1 MVKVV
6 VKKNLERY
14 VSLKITGHAY
24 SGKPGNDIVCAA
36 VSTLG
41 QTLANALEAIAE
53 IPEKELELIYDS
65 GLLTLHIPET
75 ADRHTVDILF
85 RNFVI
90 GIEGII
96 GSYPKNVKLI
106 IEEVQGHDK
115 NF

>member
-6 VKKNLERY
+6 VKKNAAQYL
-14 VSLKITGHAY
+14 SLKITGHAY

-53 IPEKELELIYDS
+53 IPEKELSLSVQS
-65 GLLTLHIPET
+65 GLLSLSVPET

-90 GIEGII
+90 GIDGIA